1 MNALFA
7 RLMNN
12 RILLQTILLLKR
24 LFVEE
29 NTLHM
34 TYNSAASNLF
44 CQLTMK
50 FRSISKPVN
59 LLAYSFIQVMSVVI
73 FSFKLMIRVL
83 CHYFT
88 DFEYRFNN
96 MISNIFRQWVRLY
109 EPGIERWRNSF
120 DSCPWNRKA
129 GHRNWS
135 RWCTIWWQRLASRS
149 CQTTFIRSK
158 YFVITLQYYFSIHH
172 KFKQI
177 NCIDVNYNNSLT
189 HLIYIRIFL

>member
-59 LLAYSFIQVMSVVI
+59 LLAYSFIQVMSVVLL
-73 FSFKLMIRVL
+73 SFILTFWVYFAIISQILNIVLIIWFQTYSGNGLDYMNLALKDGGIALTVALGTGKLDTAIGPDDVRFDDNVWHHVL
-83 CHYFT
+83 VKRHSSEVST
-88 DFEYRFNN
+88 
-96 MISNIFRQWVRLY
+96 L
-109 EPGIERWRNSF
+109 
-120 DSCPWNRKA
+120 
-129 GHRNWS
+129 WS
-135 RWCTIWWQRLASRS
+135 RCS
-149 CQTTFIRSK
+149 TTFP
-158 YFVITLQYYFSIHH
+158 YITNLN
-172 KFKQI
+172 K
-177 NCIDVNYNNSLT
+177 
-189 HLIYIRIFL
+189 